1 MESSVPS
8 VPSGPLPVTR
18 GLNPAAINS
27 KSRWRA
33 ALCRL
38 PLPALALA
46 ALSALSSPTQAAGAG
61 DKVACPKIDSLDI
74 ARLKRSTLVGEMHGT
89 NESPA
94 FVAALACHILTSGRT
109 LTVALEIPRTEQ
121 DRVRSYLLSSG
132 SAADR
137 AAMLKGAF
145 WATDKADGRSSAA
158 MVDLI
163 ERLRYLRS
171 LQLPLIDVVTI
182 DVAAGEE
189 GAVNDRDR
197 LMSQAFDR
205 VTKTP
210 SDHVVG
216 LVGNYH
222 AKKTDGAPWNPR
234 LRFMAG
240 YLPPGGLT
248 SLDVGYDGGAAWV
261 CMPEC
266 GVTDFGA
273 SSKTAAQG
281 FSLRLMDKD
290 GGAYDGIYEVGRL
303 SPSLPARS
311 GGG

>member
-1 MESSVPS
+1 
-8 VPSGPLPVTR
+8 LPTHAAATGDKPVCPEID
-18 GLNPAAINS
+18 GLN
-27 KSRWRA
+27 
-33 ALCRL
+33 
-38 PLPALALA
+38 
-46 ALSALSSPTQAAGAG
+46 
-61 DKVACPKIDSLDI
+61 VAS
-74 ARLKRSTLVGEMHGT
+74 LKRSTLVGEMHGT

-94 FVAALACHILTSGRT
+94 FVAALACHILASGHT

-121 DRVRSYLLSSG
+121 DRIRSYLLSSG

-145 WATDKADGRSSAA
+145 WDTDKADGRSSAA
-158 MVDLI
+158 MVGLI
-163 ERLRYLRS
+163 ERLRYLRN

-182 DVAAGEE
+182 DVAAGEDS
-189 GAVNDRDR
+189 GADDRDR

-205 VTKTP
+205 ITRSP

-234 LRFMAG
+234 MRFMAG

-248 SLDVGYDGGAAWV
+248 SLDVGYAGGAAWV
-261 CMPEC
+261 CIPEC
-266 GVTDFGA
+266 GVSELGA

-281 FSLRLMDKD
+281 FSLRLGDKD
-290 GGAYDGIYEVGRL
+290 GGAYDGVYDVGRL